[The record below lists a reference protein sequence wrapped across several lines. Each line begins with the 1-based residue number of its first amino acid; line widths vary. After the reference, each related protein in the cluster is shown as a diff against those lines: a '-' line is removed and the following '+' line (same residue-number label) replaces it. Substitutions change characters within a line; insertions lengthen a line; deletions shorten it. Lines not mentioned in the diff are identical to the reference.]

1 VGDAAVMNGA
11 VPWIRL
17 QSALGAGAALS
28 EIIEYFGSAKAL
40 FDAGE
45 TEWRMSP
52 VLVPRQIEKLCESTE
67 AQANEVLA
75 TCKMNG
81 WQVVPYD
88 DPHYPER
95 LRSIF
100 NPPAVLYVD
109 GELPDID
116 NSIVIGI
123 VGTRR
128 ASDYAVKAA
137 DVMSR
142 GIAERGAI
150 VASGGALGVDTA
162 AHNGAMLAGGKTI
175 AVLGCGLGTKYLMEN
190 KPLRDAVVK
199 NGALITEFQPF
210 TPASKY
216 TFPIRNRIISGI
228 SLGVLVVEAS
238 VKSGS
243 LITANYALE
252 QGKDVFALPCSILDP
267 AFAGTNKLIDDGA
280 IVATK
285 PLDLLYPYAEEYGV
299 KIDEVKSVGKI
310 MRETGDK
317 SANVYGKA
325 RDISFDN
332 LQAGRKKRE
341 ARQKAAAE
349 LSGKTK
355 AVFNALG
362 EEYQSADEISRAAG
376 LSIGEALTALTAL
389 EIAGLAASAGGKR
402 YRLA

>member
-1 VGDAAVMNGA
+1 MNGA

-252 QGKDVFALPCSILDP
+252 QGRDVFALPCSILDP

-341 ARQKAAAE
+341 ARQKAATE

>member
-1 VGDAAVMNGA
+1 MNGA

-28 EIIEYFGSAKAL
+28 EIIEYFCSAKAL

-252 QGKDVFALPCSILDP
+252 QGRDVFALPCSILDP

>member
-1 VGDAAVMNGA
+1 MNGA

-252 QGKDVFALPCSILDP
+252 HGKDVFALPCSILDP

>member
-252 QGKDVFALPCSILDP
+252 QGRDVFALPCSILDP

-325 RDISFDN
+325 RDISFNN

>member
-1 VGDAAVMNGA
+1 MGDAAVMNGA
-11 VPWIRL
+11 VSWIRL

-45 TEWRMSP
+45 TEWRMSH

-67 AQANEVLA
+67 DQAKEVLA

-252 QGKDVFALPCSILDP
+252 QGRDVFALPCSILDP

-332 LQAGRKKRE
+332 LQAGRKNRE

>member
-1 VGDAAVMNGA
+1 MNGA

-252 QGKDVFALPCSILDP
+252 QGRDVFALPCSILDP

-402 YRLA
+402 YLLA

>member
-1 VGDAAVMNGA
+1 MNGA

-81 WQVVPYD
+81 WQVVPYG

-252 QGKDVFALPCSILDP
+252 QGRDVFALPCSILDP

>member
-1 VGDAAVMNGA
+1 MMNGA

-252 QGKDVFALPCSILDP
+252 QGRDVFALPCSILDP

-402 YRLA
+402 YRFA

>member
-1 VGDAAVMNGA
+1 MNGA

-52 VLVPRQIEKLCESTE
+52 VLVPRQVEKLCESTE

-252 QGKDVFALPCSILDP
+252 QGRDVFALPCSILDP

-332 LQAGRKKRE
+332 LQAGRKRRE

>member
-1 VGDAAVMNGA
+1 MNGA

-100 NPPAVLYVD
+100 NSPAVLYVD

-252 QGKDVFALPCSILDP
+252 QGRDVFALPCSILDP

>member
-1 VGDAAVMNGA
+1 MMNGA

-252 QGKDVFALPCSILDP
+252 QGRDVFALPCSILDP

-402 YRLA
+402 YRLV

>member
-1 VGDAAVMNGA
+1 MNGA

-252 QGKDVFALPCSILDP
+252 QGRDVFALPCSILDP

-389 EIAGLAASAGGKR
+389 EIAGLAASSGGKR

>member
-1 VGDAAVMNGA
+1 MNGA

-325 RDISFDN
+325 HDISFDN

>member
-1 VGDAAVMNGA
+1 MNGA

-88 DPHYPER
+88 DLHYPER

-238 VKSGS
+238 IKSGS

-252 QGKDVFALPCSILDP
+252 QGRDVFALPCSILDP

>member
-1 VGDAAVMNGA
+1 MMNGA

-67 AQANEVLA
+67 VQANEVLA

-190 KPLRDAVVK
+190 KPLRDAIVK

-252 QGKDVFALPCSILDP
+252 QGRDVFALPCSILDP

-299 KIDEVKSVGKI
+299 KIDEVKSVGII

>member
-1 VGDAAVMNGA
+1 MNGA

-362 EEYQSADEISRAAG
+362 EKYQSADEISRAAG

>member
-1 VGDAAVMNGA
+1 MMNGA

-40 FDAGE
+40 FDAGK

-252 QGKDVFALPCSILDP
+252 QGRDVFALPCSILDP

-332 LQAGRKKRE
+332 LQAGRKRRE

>member
-1 VGDAAVMNGA
+1 MNGA

-150 VASGGALGVDTA
+150 VGSGGALGVDTA

>member
-1 VGDAAVMNGA
+1 MMNGA

-252 QGKDVFALPCSILDP
+252 QGRDVFALPCSILDP

-376 LSIGEALTALTAL
+376 LSIGEVLTALTAL

>member
-1 VGDAAVMNGA
+1 MNGA
-11 VPWIRL
+11 VSWIRL

-67 AQANEVLA
+67 DQANEVLA

-252 QGKDVFALPCSILDP
+252 QGRDVFALPCSILDP

-362 EEYQSADEISRAAG
+362 EEYQSADEISRASG

>member
-1 VGDAAVMNGA
+1 MMNGA

-100 NPPAVLYVD
+100 NPAAVLYVD

>member
-1 VGDAAVMNGA
+1 MNGA

-40 FDAGE
+40 FDAGK

-252 QGKDVFALPCSILDP
+252 QGRDVFALPCSILDP

>member
-1 VGDAAVMNGA
+1 MNGA

-95 LRSIF
+95 LRSVF

-175 AVLGCGLGTKYLMEN
+175 AVLGCGLATKYLMEN

-252 QGKDVFALPCSILDP
+252 QGRDVFALPCSILDP

>member
-1 VGDAAVMNGA
+1 MNGA

-280 IVATK
+280 IFATK

>member
-1 VGDAAVMNGA
+1 MNGA

-52 VLVPRQIEKLCESTE
+52 VLVPRQVEKLCESTE

-252 QGKDVFALPCSILDP
+252 QGRDVFALPCSILDP

-317 SANVYGKA
+317 NANVYGKA

>member
-1 VGDAAVMNGA
+1 MMNGA

-142 GIAERGAI
+142 GIAERGAV

-238 VKSGS
+238 IKSGS

-252 QGKDVFALPCSILDP
+252 QGRDVFALPCSILDP

>member
-1 VGDAAVMNGA
+1 MNGA

-252 QGKDVFALPCSILDP
+252 QGRDVFALPCSILDP

-317 SANVYGKA
+317 NANVYGKA

-341 ARQKAAAE
+341 ARQKAATE

>member
-1 VGDAAVMNGA
+1 MNGA
-11 VPWIRL
+11 VSWIRL

-67 AQANEVLA
+67 DQANEVLA

-228 SLGVLVVEAS
+228 SLGVLVVETS

-252 QGKDVFALPCSILDP
+252 QGRDVFALPCSILDP

>member
-1 VGDAAVMNGA
+1 MNGA

-88 DPHYPER
+88 DPHYPEIW
-95 LRSIF
+95 RSIF

-252 QGKDVFALPCSILDP
+252 QGRDVFALPCSILDP

>member
-1 VGDAAVMNGA
+1 MNGA

-88 DPHYPER
+88 DLHYPER

-238 VKSGS
+238 IKSGS

-252 QGKDVFALPCSILDP
+252 QGRDVFALPCSILDP

-317 SANVYGKA
+317 SANVYGKT

>member
-1 VGDAAVMNGA
+1 MMNGA

-81 WQVVPYD
+81 WQVVPYG

-252 QGKDVFALPCSILDP
+252 QGRDVFALPCSILDP

>member
-1 VGDAAVMNGA
+1 MNGA

-243 LITANYALE
+243 LISANYALE

>member
-1 VGDAAVMNGA
+1 MNGA

-67 AQANEVLA
+67 TQANEVLA

-252 QGKDVFALPCSILDP
+252 QGRDVFALPCSILDP

>member
-1 VGDAAVMNGA
+1 MNGA

-88 DPHYPER
+88 NPHYPER

-252 QGKDVFALPCSILDP
+252 QGRDVFALPCSILDP

>member
-1 VGDAAVMNGA
+1 MNGA

-162 AHNGAMLAGGKTI
+162 AHTGAMLAGGKTI

-252 QGKDVFALPCSILDP
+252 QGRDVFALPCSILDP

>member
-1 VGDAAVMNGA
+1 MNGA
-11 VPWIRL
+11 VSWIRL

-67 AQANEVLA
+67 DQANEVLA

-216 TFPIRNRIISGI
+216 TFPIRNRIISRI

-252 QGKDVFALPCSILDP
+252 QGRDVFALPCSILDP

>member
-1 VGDAAVMNGA
+1 MNGT
-11 VPWIRL
+11 VSWIRL

-67 AQANEVLA
+67 DQANEVLA

-252 QGKDVFALPCSILDP
+252 QGRDVFALPCSILDP

>member
-1 VGDAAVMNGA
+1 MNGA

-40 FDAGE
+40 FDAGK

-252 QGKDVFALPCSILDP
+252 QGRDVFALPCSILDP

-332 LQAGRKKRE
+332 LQAGRKRRE